1 MGGLSEGSRSQE
13 SQLAPG
19 PARDWAGFPPRRAV
33 CKIRR
38 ESHGVSI
45 ETALR
50 QARRYTGSVR
60 PTWKNFPYLLQRS
73 VVAAADDNCF
83 GIAKGAAYSAL
94 LSFFPVLT
102 SAAAIL
108 VQTRAE
114 FVSDTIE
121 GFLAQVVPP
130 GTEDLVMRQF
140 QVRGARPWLVLA
152 VAALV
157 SLWAASSVFKSLME
171 GFQAAYRVPR
181 SRNFWQN
188 TGVAIA
194 LVLLSAMPLVAA
206 SALLLFGTQVENAVL
221 GWMKVDP
228 LWNPWAWVWELVS
241 RLARY
246 AVAFATTILVTM
258 LLYYFGPNRQQHFPA
273 LFPGAA
279 LATLLWMLATNGFGW
294 YVRHM
299 AHYNVMYGSIG
310 ASIALLVWMYLVAAI
325 ALLGCEFNAEYE
337 RLGKAPT
344 E

>member
-1 MGGLSEGSRSQE
+1 MRTTE
-13 SQLAPG
+13 
-19 PARDWAGFPPRRAV
+19 
-33 CKIRR
+33 
-38 ESHGVSI
+38 
-45 ETALR
+45 R
-50 QARRYTGSVR
+50 QPDRYTGSVV
-60 PTWKNFPYLLQRS
+60 PTWKTFPYLLRRS
-73 VVAAADDNCF
+73 IVAAGDDNCF
-83 GIAKGAAYSAL
+83 SIAKGAAYSAL

-114 FVSDTIE
+114 FVSDTIQ

-130 GTEDLVMRQF
+130 GTEELVVRQF

-152 VAALV
+152 GAALV

-188 TGVAIA
+188 TGVAVL
-194 LVLLSAMPLVAA
+194 LVLVSAAPLVAA
-206 SALLLFGTQVENAVL
+206 SALLLFGTQVENLVL
-221 GWMKVDP
+221 AWIQVDP
-228 LWNPWAWVWELVS
+228 LWNPWAWAWELVS

-246 AVAFATTILVTM
+246 AVAFGTTILVTM
-258 LLYYFGPNRQQHFPA
+258 LLYYFGPNRKQRFT
-273 LFPGAA
+273 LLLPGAV
-279 LATLLWMLATNGFGW
+279 LAAVLWMLATNGFGW
-294 YVRHM
+294 YVRHV
-299 AHYNVMYGSIG
+299 AHYNVMYGSVG

-337 RLGKAPT
+337 RLGRGPL

>member
-1 MGGLSEGSRSQE
+1 VPS
-13 SQLAPG
+13 
-19 PARDWAGFPPRRAV
+19 
-33 CKIRR
+33 
-38 ESHGVSI
+38 
-45 ETALR
+45 
-50 QARRYTGSVR
+50 
-60 PTWKNFPYLLQRS
+60 TWKTFPYLLQRS

-83 GIAKGAAYSAL
+83 SIAKGAAYSAL

-108 VQTRAE
+108 LQTRAQ
-114 FVSDTIE
+114 FVHDTIE
-121 GFLAQVVPP
+121 SFLAQVVPP
-130 GTEDLVMRQF
+130 GTEDLVLRQF
-140 QVRGARPWLVLA
+140 QARGTRPWLVLA

-188 TGVAIA
+188 TGVATS
-194 LVLLSAMPLVAA
+194 LVLLSAVPLVAA
-206 SALLLFGTQVENAVL
+206 SALLLFGTQVENVVL
-221 GWMKVDP
+221 GWIKVDP
-228 LWNPWAWVWELVS
+228 LWNPWAWAWELLS

-246 AVAFATTILVTM
+246 AVAFGTTILVTM
-258 LLYYFGPNRQQHFPA
+258 LLYYFGPKRRQRFTA

-279 LATLLWMLATNGFGW
+279 LAAVLWMLATNGFGW
-294 YVRHM
+294 YVRHV

-310 ASIALLVWMYLVAAI
+310 ASIALLIWMYLVAAV

-337 RLGKAPT
+337 RLGRGPV